1 MTPESR
7 AEAAAQG
14 SAGLR
19 MAYMAPQIGVLSA
32 TFVYR
37 DVEGLRARGV
47 EVSLFSLRRPRQE
60 VTSAEAGGFIRETCY
75 LYDLGPAAVLR
86 AAAGRLLRH
95 PGRFLRTAALAVRDA
110 LGARTA
116 ALSDRPKLLG
126 HFLAGCLL
134 AERVERAGAR
144 HIHCNFAHAPAA
156 VTMYAALLA
165 DVPYS
170 FLCHAHDIFVHG
182 VALREK
188 TARAAFGM
196 CSSNYNARF
205 LVEQMGCD
213 PSKLDVMRT
222 GVDLKAFPLRA
233 EKPFSEPFQVLSVG
247 RLVDKKG
254 FDLLIAA
261 AAELLQEG
269 RDLQVT
275 IIGGGPAEAALRAQ
289 AADPALGGRVTL
301 TGPLPQEEV
310 RRHFAAADAFVLP
323 CRQAKDRDMDGTPI
337 VLIEAMALGVPVVS
351 TAVSGNPEL
360 VEDGVSGFLVA
371 PEDAAAVAG
380 AVRRIMDDPAAA
392 RRLALRARDT
402 IAGAFDLAGNI
413 GRLMAKVDASQA
425 GRS

>member
-7 AEAAAQG
+7 AETAARG
-14 SAGLR
+14 GAGLR

-47 EVSLFSLRRPRQE
+47 EVSLFSLRRPRQD
-60 VTSAEAGGFIRETCY
+60 VTSAEADGFIRETCY
-75 LYDLGPAAVLR
+75 LYDLGAGAVLR
-86 AAAGRLLRH
+86 AAAGRLLRR
-95 PGRFLRTAALAVRDA
+95 PGRFLRGAALAVRDA
-110 LGARTA
+110 LLARTA
-116 ALSDRPKLLG
+116 SPSDRPKLLG

-170 FLCHAHDIFVHG
+170 FLCHAHDIFVRG

-196 CSSNYNARF
+196 CSSHYNVRF
-205 LVEQMGCD
+205 LTDEMGCD
-213 PSKLDVMRT
+213 RAKLDVMRT
-222 GVDLKAFPLRA
+222 GVNLKAFPLRG
-233 EKPFSEPFQVLSVG
+233 EKTPAAPFQVLSVG

-261 AAELLQEG
+261 AAELLREG
-269 RDLQVT
+269 RDLHVT
-275 IIGGGPAEAALRAQ
+275 IIGGGPAGDALRAQ
-289 AADPALGGRVTL
+289 AADPALRGRITL
-301 TGPLPQEEV
+301 TGALPQEEV
-310 RRHFAAADAFVLP
+310 RRHFAEADAFVLP
-323 CRQAKDRDMDGTPI
+323 CRQTKDRDMDGTPI

-351 TAVSGNPEL
+351 TTVSGNPEL
-360 VEDGVSGFLVA
+360 VEDGVSGFLVV
-371 PEDAAAVAG
+371 PEDPGAVAG
-380 AVRRIMDDPAAA
+380 AVRRLMDDPAAA
-392 RRLALRARDT
+392 RRMALRARST
-402 IAGAFDLAGNI
+402 IEDAFDLDGNI
-413 GRLMAKVDASQA
+413 ARLLAKVAAAQA
-425 GRS
+425 ARE

>member
-1 MTPESR
+1 MPDARLETPGER
-7 AEAAAQG
+7 AP
-14 SAGLR
+14 LR
-19 MAYMAPQIGVLSA
+19 VAYMAPQIGVLSA

-37 DVEGLRARGV
+37 DVEGLRARGA
-47 EVSLFSLRRPRQE
+47 EVSLFSLRRPRQA
-60 VTSAEAGGFIRETCY
+60 VTSAEADGFIRETCY
-75 LYDLGPAAVLR
+75 LYDLGAGAVLR
-86 AAAGRLLRH
+86 AAARRLLRC
-95 PGRFLRTAALAVRDA
+95 PRRFLRGAGLAVRDA
-110 LGARTA
+110 LLARTA
-116 ALSDRPKLLG
+116 ALSDRPKLLW

-134 AERVERAGAR
+134 AELVERAGAR

-196 CSSNYNARF
+196 CSSNYNVRF
-205 LVEQMGCD
+205 LVEEMGCD
-213 PSKLDVMRT
+213 PAKLDVMRT
-222 GVDLKAFPLRA
+222 GVDLEAFPLRA
-233 EKPFSEPFQVLSVG
+233 EKPFSAPFQVLSVG

-261 AAELLQEG
+261 AAELVRGG
-269 RDLQVT
+269 RDLRVT
-275 IIGGGPAEAALRAQ
+275 IVGGGPAEAALRAL
-289 AADPALGGRVTL
+289 ADDPALGGRVTL

-310 RRHFAAADAFVLP
+310 RRQFAAADAFALP

-360 VEDGVSGFLVA
+360 IEDGVSGMLTA
-371 PEDAAAVAG
+371 PEDAAAVAE
-380 AVRRIMDDPAAA
+380 ALRRIMDDPDAA
-392 RRLALRARDT
+392 RRMALRARET
-402 IAGAFDLAGNI
+402 IERAFDLAGNI
-413 GRLMAKVDASQA
+413 ARLMDRMDAA
-425 GRS
+425 RK